1 MSIYKIY
8 CKDSSIKD
16 FYVGCTFRY
25 DKRKSDHKGNVINK
39 NTKLYKFIRENGGW
53 DNWIMVEIE
62 KTGLRLHNPVGNNY
76 FERYLESGQK
86 LRNYENY
93 WIFELNP
100 SLNTVIPHNSIKNNT
115 NRLYITDSCR
125 SIINNIVYNL

>member
-1 MSIYKIY
+1 VFK
-8 CKDSSIKD
+8 
-16 FYVGCTFRY
+16 
-25 DKRKSDHKGNVINK
+25 K

-53 DNWIMVEIE
+53 DNWIMIEIE
-62 KTGLRLHNPVGNNY
+62 KTGLLRHNPAGNNH

-100 SLNTVIPHNSIKNNT
+100 SLNTVIPYKYVKNHT
-115 NRLYITDSCR
+115 YKTYITDSCR